1 MSRGKK
7 KVLNGCEKYVKYLLK
22 IIDRFMI
29 LLMLILEIGLADQGK
44 LNFDKSL
51 VHFNV
56 AVYRQKQ

>member
-1 MSRGKK
+1 MAAK
-7 KVLNGCEKYVKYLLK
+7 KYVKYLLK

-51 VHFNV
+51 VYCNV